1 MTGLDGLAA
10 RPLFLLGMP
19 RSGTTWLS
27 QMFESSP
34 DFLVR
39 LSPNYSHPLKNQ
51 IDLSATRD
59 DWINHLSAAAE
70 SDDAFMTQNWRRD
83 TGELATFA
91 STTDVVQY
99 LAIKD
104 TRFHDLYQ
112 RAMELLPDAL
122 TIYVV
127 RHPGGAINSWWQS
140 EEFPPD
146 ADIVEEWRSGECR
159 KQAPGEYWGFSD
171 WCRLTER
178 YLDLEEQAPHRFRV
192 FRYEDLVWERE
203 RVSADL
209 FAFVGCEVPPST
221 QAFLGESKSRHDD
234 RSYSVYKDPS
244 VAGRWRSELP
254 LEICSSIGSDLAG
267 TRLAR
272 FAQ

>member
-1 MTGLDGLAA
+1 MIDIRYLAG

-27 QMFESSP
+27 QIFESSP

-51 IDLSATRD
+51 IDLTASKA
-59 DWINHLSAAAE
+59 DWIDHLSAAAE
-70 SDDAFMTQNWRRD
+70 SDDPFMTQNWRRD
-83 TGELATFA
+83 TGELATFP
-91 STTDVVQY
+91 STTDAAQY

-122 TIYVV
+122 LIYVV

-140 EEFPPD
+140 EEFPSD
-146 ADIVEEWRSGECR
+146 SDIIEEWRTGECR
-159 KQAPGEYWGFSD
+159 KQTMGEYWGFSD
-171 WCRLTER
+171 WRCLTER
-178 YLDLEEQAPHRFRV
+178 YLYLEEQDPNRYRV
-192 FRYEDLVWERE
+192 FRYEDLVRERE
-203 RVSADL
+203 SISADL
-209 FAFVGCEVPPST
+209 FAFVGCEIPPST
-221 QAFLGESKSRHDD
+221 QAFLGESKSRHDE

-244 VAGRWRSELP
+244 VVDRWRSELP
-254 LEICSSIGSDLAG
+254 PEIRSSIDAELAG

-272 FAQ
+272 FAS